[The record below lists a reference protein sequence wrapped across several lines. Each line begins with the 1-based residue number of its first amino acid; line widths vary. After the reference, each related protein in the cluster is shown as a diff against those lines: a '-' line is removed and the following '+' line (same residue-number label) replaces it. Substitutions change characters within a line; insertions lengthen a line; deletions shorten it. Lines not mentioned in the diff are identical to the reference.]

1 MSQKLNPLI
10 KNEGDIFYHE
20 EYNRIVSAVNDNAD
34 QLQQTYDE
42 VFKPNV
48 LIGGGLLLERGYTG
62 NTVIT
67 WKYDRSIKSQ
77 TLDGVAIP
85 ANSRKYQFTGIS
97 TDSSHVLSAITVD
110 DKEVKKEFQIKFI
123 DKTYTFVDNSSEL
136 LAINPYWDSTLL
148 EEINNTVSFNC
159 TTAGEHIHVL
169 VPTSITAD
177 VKLKLDGIDIT
188 SAFDVIDNTYNNQY
202 GLPISYK
209 HYCSINRYHS
219 PIILEIVQ
227 S

>member
-48 LIGGGLLLERGYTG
+48 LIGGGLLLERGYIG
-62 NTVIT
+62 NTVVS

-85 ANSRKYQFTGIS
+85 ANSRRYQFTGINADS
-97 TDSSHVLSAITVD
+97 THTLSAITVD
-110 DKEVKKEFQIKFI
+110 GKEVKKEFQIKFI
-123 DKTYTFVDNSSEL
+123 DKTYFFVDSNSEL
-136 LAINPYWDSTLL
+136 LSINPSSNSELL
-148 EEINNTVSFNC
+148 DTINNTVSFNC
-159 TTAGEHIHVL
+159 TNAGEYVHVL
-169 VPTSITAD
+169 VPTSIASSI
-177 VKLKLDGIDIT
+177 KLKLDGIDIT
-188 SAFDVIDNTYNNQY
+188 SAFDITDNTYDNQY
-202 GLPISYK
+202 GISVNYK

-219 PIILEIVQ
+219 TITLEIV
-227 S
+227 

>member
-48 LIGGGLLLERGYTG
+48 LIGGGLLLERGYVG
-62 NTVIT
+62 NTVVT

-85 ANSRKYQFTGIS
+85 ANSRRYQFTGIS
-97 TDSSHVLSAITVD
+97 TDSTHVLSATTVD
-110 DKEVKKEFQIKFI
+110 DKEVKTEFQIKFV
-123 DKTYTFVDNSSEL
+123 DKTYFFVDPNSEL
-136 LAINPYWDSTLL
+136 LSLDLSWNSELL
-148 EEINNTVSFNC
+148 DTINNTVSFNC
-159 TTAGEHIHVL
+159 TSVGEHIHVL
-169 VPTSITAD
+169 IPTSIATD

-188 SAFDVIDNTYNNQY
+188 SAFDVTDNTYNNQY
-202 GLPISYK
+202 GLSVNYK

-219 PIILEIVQ
+219 TVTLEIA
-227 S
+227 

>member
-48 LIGGGLLLERGYTG
+48 LIGGGLLLEHGYVG

-77 TLDGVAIP
+77 TLDGIAIP
-85 ANSRKYQFTGIS
+85 ANSRRYQFTGIS
-97 TDSSHVLSAITVD
+97 TDSTHVLSAITVD
-110 DKEVKKEFQIKFI
+110 DKEVKKEFQIKFV
-123 DKTYTFVDNSSEL
+123 DKTYFFVDSNSEL
-136 LAINPYWDSTLL
+136 LSLDPSWNSELL
-148 EEINNTVSFNC
+148 DTINNTVSFRC
-159 TTAGEHIHVL
+159 TPVGEHIHVL
-169 VPTSITAD
+169 IPTSIATD

-188 SAFDVIDNTYNNQY
+188 SAFDVTDNTYNNQY
-202 GLPISYK
+202 GTSVSYK
-209 HYCSINRYHS
+209 HYCSINQYHS
-219 PIILEIVQ
+219 TVTLEIVL
-227 S
+227 

>member
-48 LIGGGLLLERGYTG
+48 LIGGGLLLERGYVG
-62 NTVIT
+62 NTVVS

-85 ANSRKYQFTGIS
+85 ANSRRYQFTGIS
-97 TDSSHVLSAITVD
+97 TDSTHTLSAITVD
-110 DKEVKKEFQIKFI
+110 GKEVKKEFQIKFI
-123 DKTYTFVDNSSEL
+123 DRTYFFTDSNSEL
-136 LAINPYWDSTLL
+136 LSLNPSWNSELL
-148 EEINNTVSFNC
+148 DVINNTVSFNC
-159 TTAGEHIHVL
+159 TTAGEYVHIL
-169 VPTSITAD
+169 VPSSITSSI
-177 VKLKLDGIDIT
+177 KLKLDGIDIT
-188 SAFDVIDNTYNNQY
+188 SAFDITDNTYDNQY
-202 GLPISYK
+202 GMSVNYK

-219 PIILEIVQ
+219 TITLEIV
-227 S
+227 

>member
-48 LIGGGLLLERGYTG
+48 LISGGLFLERGYVG
-62 NTVIT
+62 NTVVT

-85 ANSRKYQFTGIS
+85 ANSRRYQFTGIS
-97 TDSSHVLSAITVD
+97 TDSAHVLAAITID
-110 DKEVKKEFQIKFI
+110 NKEVKKEFQVKFI
-123 DKTYTFVDNSSEL
+123 DKTYFFVDNRSEL
-136 LAINPYWDSTLL
+136 LSLDPSWNSELL
-148 EEINNTVSFNC
+148 DTIDNTVSFNC
-159 TTAGEHIHVL
+159 TSVGEHIHVL
-169 VPTSITAD
+169 VPTSIAMD

-188 SAFDVIDNTYNNQY
+188 SAFGITDNTYNNQY
-202 GLPISYK
+202 GMSVNYK
-209 HYCSINRYHS
+209 HYCSVNRYHS
-219 PIILEIVQ
+219 TVTLEIV
-227 S
+227 

>member
-48 LIGGGLLLERGYTG
+48 LIGGGLLLERGYVG
-62 NTVIT
+62 NTVVT

-85 ANSRKYQFTGIS
+85 ANSRRYQFTGIS
-97 TDSSHVLSAITVD
+97 TDSTHVLSATTVD
-110 DKEVKKEFQIKFI
+110 DKEVKKEFQIKFA
-123 DKTYTFVDNSSEL
+123 DKTYFFVDNRSEL
-136 LAINPYWDSTLL
+136 LSLDPSWNSELL
-148 EEINNTVSFNC
+148 DTINNTVSFRC
-159 TTAGEHIHVL
+159 TSVGEHIHVL
-169 VPTSITAD
+169 IPTSIATD

-188 SAFDVIDNTYNNQY
+188 SAFDVTDNTYNNQY
-202 GLPISYK
+202 GLSVNYK

-219 PIILEIVQ
+219 TVTLEIVL
-227 S
+227 

>member
-42 VFKPNV
+42 VFKSNV
-48 LIGGGLLLERGYTG
+48 LIGGGLLLERGYVG
-62 NTVIT
+62 NTVVS

-85 ANSRKYQFTGIS
+85 ANSRRYQFTGIS
-97 TDSSHVLSAITVD
+97 ADSTHTLSAITVD
-110 DKEVKKEFQIKFI
+110 GKEVKKEFQIRFI
-123 DKTYTFVDNSSEL
+123 DRTYFFTDSNSEL
-136 LAINPYWDSTLL
+136 LSLNPSNNSELL
-148 EEINNTVSFNC
+148 DVINNTVSFNC
-159 TTAGEHIHVL
+159 STAGEYVHVL
-169 VPTSITAD
+169 VPASIANSI
-177 VKLKLDGIDIT
+177 KLKLDGIDIT
-188 SAFDVIDNTYNNQY
+188 SAFDITDNTYNNQY
-202 GLPISYK
+202 GISVNYK

-219 PIILEIVQ
+219 VITLEIV
-227 S
+227 

>member
-48 LIGGGLLLERGYTG
+48 LIGGGLLLERGYVG
-62 NTVIT
+62 NTVVS

-85 ANSRKYQFTGIS
+85 ANSRRYQFTGIS
-97 TDSSHVLSAITVD
+97 ADSTHTLSAITVD
-110 DKEVKKEFQIKFI
+110 GKEVKKEFQIKFI
-123 DKTYTFVDNSSEL
+123 DRTYFFTDSNSEL
-136 LAINPYWDSTLL
+136 LSLNPSWNSELL
-148 EEINNTVSFNC
+148 DVINNTVSFNC
-159 TTAGEHIHVL
+159 TTAGEYVHIL
-169 VPTSITAD
+169 VPSSITSSI
-177 VKLKLDGIDIT
+177 KLKLDGIDIT
-188 SAFDVIDNTYNNQY
+188 SAFDITDNTYDNQY
-202 GLPISYK
+202 GMSVNYK

-219 PIILEIVQ
+219 TITLEIV
-227 S
+227 

>member
-48 LIGGGLLLERGYTG
+48 LIGGGLLLERGYVG
-62 NTVIT
+62 NTVVT

-85 ANSRKYQFTGIS
+85 ANSRRYQFTGIS
-97 TDSSHVLSAITVD
+97 TDSTHVLSATTVD
-110 DKEVKKEFQIKFI
+110 DKEVKKEFQIKFV
-123 DKTYTFVDNSSEL
+123 DKTYFFVDNRSEL
-136 LAINPYWDSTLL
+136 LSLDPSWNSELL
-148 EEINNTVSFNC
+148 DTINNTVSFNC
-159 TTAGEHIHVL
+159 TSVGEYIHVL
-169 VPTSITAD
+169 IPTSIATD

-188 SAFDVIDNTYNNQY
+188 SAFDVTDNTYNNQY
-202 GLPISYK
+202 GTSVNYK

-219 PIILEIVQ
+219 TVTLEIVL
-227 S
+227 

>member
-48 LIGGGLLLERGYTG
+48 LIDGGLLLERGYVG
-62 NTVIT
+62 NTVVT

-85 ANSRKYQFTGIS
+85 ANSRRYQFTGIS
-97 TDSSHVLSAITVD
+97 TDSTHVLSATTVD
-110 DKEVKKEFQIKFI
+110 DKEVKKEFQIKFV
-123 DKTYTFVDNSSEL
+123 DKTYFFVDSNSEL
-136 LAINPYWDSTLL
+136 LSLDQSWNSELL
-148 EEINNTVSFNC
+148 DTINNTVSFNC
-159 TTAGEHIHVL
+159 TSVGEHIHVL
-169 VPTSITAD
+169 IPTSIATD

-188 SAFDVIDNTYNNQY
+188 SAFDVTDNTYNNQY
-202 GLPISYK
+202 GLSVNYK

-219 PIILEIVQ
+219 TVTLEIVL
-227 S
+227 

>member
-42 VFKPNV
+42 VFKPNA
-48 LIGGGLLLERGYTG
+48 LIGGGLLLERGYVG
-62 NTVIT
+62 NTVVT

-85 ANSRKYQFTGIS
+85 ANSRRYQFTGIS
-97 TDSSHVLSAITVD
+97 TDSTHVLSATTVD
-110 DKEVKKEFQIKFI
+110 DKEVKKEFQIKFV
-123 DKTYTFVDNSSEL
+123 DKTYFFVDNNSEL
-136 LAINPYWDSTLL
+136 LSLDLSWNSELL
-148 EEINNTVSFNC
+148 DTINNTVSFNC
-159 TTAGEHIHVL
+159 TSVGEHIHVL
-169 VPTSITAD
+169 IPTSIATD

-188 SAFDVIDNTYNNQY
+188 SAFDVADNTYNNQY
-202 GLPISYK
+202 GLSVNYK

-219 PIILEIVQ
+219 TVTLEIA
-227 S
+227 

>member
-48 LIGGGLLLERGYTG
+48 LIGGGLLLERGYVG
-62 NTVIT
+62 NTVVS

-85 ANSRKYQFTGIS
+85 ANSRRYQFTGIS
-97 TDSSHVLSAITVD
+97 ADSTHTLSAITVN
-110 DKEVKKEFQIKFI
+110 DKEVKKEFQVKFI
-123 DKTYTFVDNSSEL
+123 DRTYFFTDSNLELLSLNPSNNSEL
-136 LAINPYWDSTLL
+136 LDV
-148 EEINNTVSFNC
+148 INNTVSFNC
-159 TTAGEHIHVL
+159 TSAGEYVHVL
-169 VPTSITAD
+169 VPTSIANSI
-177 VKLKLDGIDIT
+177 KLKLDGIDIT
-188 SAFDVIDNTYNNQY
+188 SAFDITDNTYDNQY
-202 GLPISYK
+202 GISVSYK

-219 PIILEIVQ
+219 TVTLEIV
-227 S
+227 

>member
-48 LIGGGLLLERGYTG
+48 LIGGGLLLERGYVG
-62 NTVIT
+62 NTVVT

-85 ANSRKYQFTGIS
+85 ANSRRYQFTGIS
-97 TDSSHVLSAITVD
+97 TDSTHVLSATTVD
-110 DKEVKKEFQIKFI
+110 DKEVKKEFQIKFV
-123 DKTYTFVDNSSEL
+123 DKTYFFVDSNSEL
-136 LAINPYWDSTLL
+136 LSLDPSWNSELL
-148 EEINNTVSFNC
+148 DTINNTVSFNC
-159 TTAGEHIHVL
+159 TSIGEHIHVL
-169 VPTSITAD
+169 IPTSIATD

-188 SAFDVIDNTYNNQY
+188 SAFDATDNTYNNQY
-202 GLPISYK
+202 GTSVNYK

-219 PIILEIVQ
+219 TVTLEIVL
-227 S
+227 

>member
-48 LIGGGLLLERGYTG
+48 LIGGGLLLERGYVG
-62 NTVIT
+62 NTVVT

-85 ANSRKYQFTGIS
+85 ANSRRYQFTGIS
-97 TDSSHVLSAITVD
+97 TDSTHVLSATTVD
-110 DKEVKKEFQIKFI
+110 DKEVKKEFQIKFV
-123 DKTYTFVDNSSEL
+123 DKTYFFVDNRSEL
-136 LAINPYWDSTLL
+136 LSLDLSWNSELL
-148 EEINNTVSFNC
+148 DTINNTVSFNC
-159 TTAGEHIHVL
+159 TSVGEHIHVL
-169 VPTSITAD
+169 IPTSIATD

-188 SAFDVIDNTYNNQY
+188 SAFDVTDNTYNNKY
-202 GLPISYK
+202 GLSVNYK

-219 PIILEIVQ
+219 TVTLEIA
-227 S
+227 

>member
-1 MSQKLNPLI
+1 MSQKLNPLV

-20 EYNRIVSAVNDNAD
+20 EYNRIVSAINDNAD

-48 LIGGGLLLERGYTG
+48 LIGGGLLLERGYVG
-62 NTVIT
+62 NTVVT

-85 ANSRKYQFTGIS
+85 ANSRRYQFTGIS
-97 TDSSHVLSAITVD
+97 TDSTHVLSAITVD
-110 DKEVKKEFQIKFI
+110 DKEVKKEFQIKFV
-123 DKTYTFVDNSSEL
+123 DKTYFFVDNRSEL
-136 LAINPYWDSTLL
+136 LSLDPSWNSELL
-148 EEINNTVSFNC
+148 DIINNTVSFNC
-159 TTAGEHIHVL
+159 TSVGEHIHVL
-169 VPTSITAD
+169 IPTSIATD

-188 SAFDVIDNTYNNQY
+188 SAFDVTDNTYNNQY
-202 GLPISYK
+202 GTSVNYK

-219 PIILEIVQ
+219 TVTLEIA
-227 S
+227 

>member
-48 LIGGGLLLERGYTG
+48 LIDGGLLLERGYVG
-62 NTVIT
+62 NTVVT

-85 ANSRKYQFTGIS
+85 ANSRRYQFTGIS
-97 TDSSHVLSAITVD
+97 TDSTHVLSATTVD
-110 DKEVKKEFQIKFI
+110 DKEVKKEFQIKFV
-123 DKTYTFVDNSSEL
+123 DKTYFFVDNRSEL
-136 LAINPYWDSTLL
+136 LSLDPSWNSELL
-148 EEINNTVSFNC
+148 DTINNTVSFNC
-159 TTAGEHIHVL
+159 TSVGEHIHVL
-169 VPTSITAD
+169 IPTSIAID

-188 SAFDVIDNTYNNQY
+188 SAFDVTDNTYNNQY
-202 GLPISYK
+202 GTSVNYK

-219 PIILEIVQ
+219 TVTLEIA
-227 S
+227 

>member
-48 LIGGGLLLERGYTG
+48 LIGGGLLLERGYVG
-62 NTVIT
+62 NTVVT

-85 ANSRKYQFTGIS
+85 ANSRRYQFTGIS
-97 TDSSHVLSAITVD
+97 TDSTHVLSATTVD
-110 DKEVKKEFQIKFI
+110 DKEVKKEFQIKFV
-123 DKTYTFVDNSSEL
+123 DKTYFFVDNRSEL
-136 LAINPYWDSTLL
+136 LSLDPSWNSELL
-148 EEINNTVSFNC
+148 DTINNTVSFNC
-159 TTAGEHIHVL
+159 TSVGEHIHVL
-169 VPTSITAD
+169 IPTSIATD

-188 SAFDVIDNTYNNQY
+188 SAFDVTDNTYNNQY
-202 GLPISYK
+202 GTSVNYK

-219 PIILEIVQ
+219 TVTLEIVL
-227 S
+227 

>member
-1 MSQKLNPLI
+1 MSQKLNPLV

-48 LIGGGLLLERGYTG
+48 LIGGGLLLERGYVG
-62 NTVIT
+62 NTVVT

-85 ANSRKYQFTGIS
+85 ANSRRYQFTGIS
-97 TDSSHVLSAITVD
+97 TDSTHVLSAITVD
-110 DKEVKKEFQIKFI
+110 DKEVKKEFQIKFV
-123 DKTYTFVDNSSEL
+123 DKTYFFVDNRSEL
-136 LAINPYWDSTLL
+136 LSLDPSWNSELL
-148 EEINNTVSFNC
+148 DIINNTVSFNC
-159 TTAGEHIHVL
+159 TSVGEHIHVL
-169 VPTSITAD
+169 IPTSIATD

-188 SAFDVIDNTYNNQY
+188 SAFDVTDNTYNNQY
-202 GLPISYK
+202 GTSVNYK

-219 PIILEIVQ
+219 TVTLEIA
-227 S
+227 

>member
-48 LIGGGLLLERGYTG
+48 LIGGGLLLEHGYVG
-62 NTVIT
+62 NTVVT

-85 ANSRKYQFTGIS
+85 ANSRRYQFTGIS
-97 TDSSHVLSAITVD
+97 VDSTHVLSATTVD
-110 DKEVKKEFQIKFI
+110 DKEVKKEFQIKFV
-123 DKTYTFVDNSSEL
+123 DKTYFFVDNKSEL
-136 LAINPYWDSTLL
+136 LSLDPSWNSELL
-148 EEINNTVSFNC
+148 DTINNTVSFNC
-159 TTAGEHIHVL
+159 TSVGEHIHVL
-169 VPTSITAD
+169 IPTSIATD

-188 SAFDVIDNTYNNQY
+188 SAFDVTDNTYNNQY
-202 GLPISYK
+202 RLSVNYK

-219 PIILEIVQ
+219 TVTLEIVL
-227 S
+227 

>member
-48 LIGGGLLLERGYTG
+48 LIGGGLLLERGYVG
-62 NTVIT
+62 NTVVT

-85 ANSRKYQFTGIS
+85 ANSRRYQFTGIS
-97 TDSSHVLSAITVD
+97 TDSTHVLSATTVD
-110 DKEVKKEFQIKFI
+110 DKEVKKEFQIKFV
-123 DKTYTFVDNSSEL
+123 DKTYFFVDNRSEL
-136 LAINPYWDSTLL
+136 LSLDLSWNSELL
-148 EEINNTVSFNC
+148 DTINNTVSFNC
-159 TTAGEHIHVL
+159 TSVGEHIHVL
-169 VPTSITAD
+169 IPTSIATD

-188 SAFDVIDNTYNNQY
+188 SAFDVTDNTYNNQY
-202 GLPISYK
+202 GTSVSYK
-209 HYCSINRYHS
+209 HSSSVNQYHS
-219 PIILEIVQ
+219 PFTLEMVL
-227 S
+227 

>member
-48 LIGGGLLLERGYTG
+48 LIGGGLLLERGYVG
-62 NTVIT
+62 NTVVT

-85 ANSRKYQFTGIS
+85 ANSRRYQFTGIS
-97 TDSSHVLSAITVD
+97 TDSTHVLSATTVD
-110 DKEVKKEFQIKFI
+110 DKEVKKEFQIKFV
-123 DKTYTFVDNSSEL
+123 DKIYFFVDNRSEL
-136 LAINPYWDSTLL
+136 LSLDPSWNSELL
-148 EEINNTVSFNC
+148 DIINNTVSFNC
-159 TTAGEHIHVL
+159 TSVGEHIHVL
-169 VPTSITAD
+169 IPTSIATD

-188 SAFDVIDNTYNNQY
+188 SAFDVTDNTYNNQY
-202 GLPISYK
+202 GLSVNYK

-219 PIILEIVQ
+219 TVTLEIVL
-227 S
+227 

>member
-48 LIGGGLLLERGYTG
+48 LIGGGLLLERGYVG
-62 NTVIT
+62 NTVVT

-85 ANSRKYQFTGIS
+85 ANSRRYQFTGIS
-97 TDSSHVLSAITVD
+97 TDSTHVLSATTVD
-110 DKEVKKEFQIKFI
+110 DKEVKKEFQIKFV
-123 DKTYTFVDNSSEL
+123 DKTYFFVDNRSEL
-136 LAINPYWDSTLL
+136 LSLDPSWNSELL
-148 EEINNTVSFNC
+148 DTINNTISFNC
-159 TTAGEHIHVL
+159 TSVGEHIHVL
-169 VPTSITAD
+169 IPTSIATD

-188 SAFDVIDNTYNNQY
+188 SAFDVTDNTYNNQY
-202 GLPISYK
+202 GTSVNYK

-219 PIILEIVQ
+219 TVTLEIA
-227 S
+227 

>member
-1 MSQKLNPLI
+1 MSQKLNPLV

-48 LIGGGLLLERGYTG
+48 LIGGGLLLERGYVG
-62 NTVIT
+62 NTVVT

-85 ANSRKYQFTGIS
+85 ANSRRYQFTGIS
-97 TDSSHVLSAITVD
+97 TDSTHVLSATTVD
-110 DKEVKKEFQIKFI
+110 DKEVKKEFQIKFV
-123 DKTYTFVDNSSEL
+123 DKTYFFVDNNSEL
-136 LAINPYWDSTLL
+136 LSLDPSWNSELL
-148 EEINNTVSFNC
+148 DTINNTVSFRC
-159 TTAGEHIHVL
+159 TSVGEHIHVL
-169 VPTSITAD
+169 IPTNIATD

-188 SAFDVIDNTYNNQY
+188 SAFDITDNTYNNQY
-202 GLPISYK
+202 GTSVNYR

-219 PIILEIVQ
+219 TVTLEIVL
-227 S
+227 

>member
-48 LIGGGLLLERGYTG
+48 LIGGGLLLERGYVG
-62 NTVIT
+62 NTVVS

-85 ANSRKYQFTGIS
+85 ANSRRYQFTGIS
-97 TDSSHVLSAITVD
+97 ADSTHTLSSITVD
-110 DKEVKKEFQIKFI
+110 GKEVKKEFQVKFI
-123 DKTYTFVDNSSEL
+123 DKTYFFIDGNSEL
-136 LAINPYWDSTLL
+136 LSLNPSNNSELL
-148 EEINNTVSFNC
+148 DVINNTVSFNC
-159 TTAGEHIHVL
+159 TTAGEYVHVL
-169 VPTSITAD
+169 IPTSIANSI
-177 VKLKLDGIDIT
+177 KLKLDGIDIT
-188 SAFDVIDNTYNNQY
+188 SAFDVTDNTYDNQY
-202 GLPISYK
+202 GISVNYK

-219 PIILEIVQ
+219 TITLEIV
-227 S
+227 

>member
-1 MSQKLNPLI
+1 MSQKLNPLV

-48 LIGGGLLLERGYTG
+48 LIDGGLLLERGYVG
-62 NTVIT
+62 NTVVT

-85 ANSRKYQFTGIS
+85 ANSRRYQFTGIS
-97 TDSSHVLSAITVD
+97 TDSTHVLSATTVD
-110 DKEVKKEFQIKFI
+110 DKEVKKEFQIKFV
-123 DKTYTFVDNSSEL
+123 DKTYFFVDNRSEL
-136 LAINPYWDSTLL
+136 LSLDPSWNSELL
-148 EEINNTVSFNC
+148 DTINNAVSFNC
-159 TTAGEHIHVL
+159 TSVGEHIHVL
-169 VPTSITAD
+169 IPTSIATD

-188 SAFDVIDNTYNNQY
+188 SAFDVTDNTYNNQY
-202 GLPISYK
+202 GTSVNYK

-219 PIILEIVQ
+219 TVTLEIVL
-227 S
+227 

>member
-48 LIGGGLLLERGYTG
+48 LIGGGLLLERGYVG
-62 NTVIT
+62 NTVVT

-85 ANSRKYQFTGIS
+85 ANSRRYQFTGIS
-97 TDSSHVLSAITVD
+97 TNSTHVLSATTVD
-110 DKEVKKEFQIKFI
+110 DKEVKKEFQIKFV
-123 DKTYTFVDNSSEL
+123 DKTYFFVDNRSEL
-136 LAINPYWDSTLL
+136 LSLDPSWNSELL
-148 EEINNTVSFNC
+148 DTINNTVSFNC
-159 TTAGEHIHVL
+159 TSVGEHIHVL
-169 VPTSITAD
+169 IPISIATD

-188 SAFDVIDNTYNNQY
+188 SAFDVTNNTYNNQY
-202 GLPISYK
+202 GTSVNYK

-219 PIILEIVQ
+219 TVTLEIA
-227 S
+227 

>member
-48 LIGGGLLLERGYTG
+48 LIGGGLLLERGYVG
-62 NTVIT
+62 NTVVT

-85 ANSRKYQFTGIS
+85 ANSRRYQFTGIS
-97 TDSSHVLSAITVD
+97 TDSTHVLSATTVD
-110 DKEVKKEFQIKFI
+110 DKEVKKEFQIKFV
-123 DKTYTFVDNSSEL
+123 DKTYFFVDNGSEL
-136 LAINPYWDSTLL
+136 LSLDPSWNSELL
-148 EEINNTVSFNC
+148 DTINNTVSFNC
-159 TTAGEHIHVL
+159 TSVGEHIHVL
-169 VPTSITAD
+169 IPTSIATD

-188 SAFDVIDNTYNNQY
+188 SAFDVTDNTYNNQY
-202 GLPISYK
+202 GTSVNYK

-219 PIILEIVQ
+219 TVTLEIA
-227 S
+227 

>member
-48 LIGGGLLLERGYTG
+48 LIGGGLLLERGYVG
-62 NTVIT
+62 NTVVT

-85 ANSRKYQFTGIS
+85 ANSRRYQFTGIS
-97 TDSSHVLSAITVD
+97 TDSIHVLSATTVD
-110 DKEVKKEFQIKFI
+110 DKEVKKEFQIKFV
-123 DKTYTFVDNSSEL
+123 DKTYFFVDNRSEL
-136 LAINPYWDSTLL
+136 LSLDPSWNSELL
-148 EEINNTVSFNC
+148 DTINNTVSFNC
-159 TTAGEHIHVL
+159 TSVGEHIHVL
-169 VPTSITAD
+169 IPTSITAD

-188 SAFDVIDNTYNNQY
+188 SAFDVTDNTYNNQY
-202 GLPISYK
+202 GLSANYK

-219 PIILEIVQ
+219 TVILEIVL
-227 S
+227 

>member
-48 LIGGGLLLERGYTG
+48 LIGGGLLLERGYVG
-62 NTVIT
+62 NTVVT

-97 TDSSHVLSAITVD
+97 TDSTHVLSATTVD
-110 DKEVKKEFQIKFI
+110 DKEVKKEFQIKFV
-123 DKTYTFVDNSSEL
+123 DKTYFFVDNRSEL
-136 LAINPYWDSTLL
+136 LSLDPSWNSELL
-148 EEINNTVSFNC
+148 DTINNTVSFNC
-159 TTAGEHIHVL
+159 TSVGEHIHVL
-169 VPTSITAD
+169 IPTSIATD
-177 VKLKLDGIDIT
+177 VKLKLDRIDIT
-188 SAFDVIDNTYNNQY
+188 SAFDVTDNTYNNQY
-202 GLPISYK
+202 GLSVNYK

-219 PIILEIVQ
+219 TVTLEIVL
-227 S
+227 

>member
-48 LIGGGLLLERGYTG
+48 LIGGGLLLERGYVG
-62 NTVIT
+62 NTVVS
-67 WKYDRSIKSQ
+67 WKYGRSIKSQ

-85 ANSRKYQFTGIS
+85 ANSRRYQFTGIS
-97 TDSSHVLSAITVD
+97 ADSTHTLSAITVD
-110 DKEVKKEFQIKFI
+110 GKEVKKEFQVKFI
-123 DKTYTFVDNSSEL
+123 DKTYFFTDSNSEL
-136 LAINPYWDSTLL
+136 LSLNPSNNSELL
-148 EEINNTVSFNC
+148 DVINNTVSFNC
-159 TTAGEHIHVL
+159 SIAGEYVHVL
-169 VPTSITAD
+169 VPTSIANSI
-177 VKLKLDGIDIT
+177 KLKLDGIDIT
-188 SAFDVIDNTYNNQY
+188 SAFDITDNTYDNQY
-202 GLPISYK
+202 GISVNYK

-219 PIILEIVQ
+219 TITLEIV
-227 S
+227 

>member
-42 VFKPNV
+42 VFKPNI
-48 LIGGGLLLERGYTG
+48 LIGGGLLLERGYVG

-77 TLDGVAIP
+77 TLDGVTIP
-85 ANSRKYQFTGIS
+85 ANSRRYQFTGIS
-97 TDSSHVLSAITVD
+97 TDSIHTLSAITTD
-110 DKEVKKEFQIKFI
+110 DKEIKKEFQIKFV
-123 DKTYTFVDNSSEL
+123 DKTYFFTNSTSEL
-136 LAINPYWDSTLL
+136 LSLDHSWNFKLL
-148 EEINNTVSFNC
+148 DTINNTVSFNC
-159 TTAGEHIHVL
+159 TTYGEHIHVL
-169 VPTSITAD
+169 VPTSIATD

-188 SAFDVIDNTYNNQY
+188 SVFDVTDNVYNNQY
-202 GLPISYK
+202 GVSVSYK
-209 HYCSINRYHS
+209 HYCSVNHYHS
-219 PIILEIVQ
+219 TITLEIV
-227 S
+227 

>member
-48 LIGGGLLLERGYTG
+48 LIGGGLLLERGYVG
-62 NTVIT
+62 NTVVT

-77 TLDGVAIP
+77 TLDGVVIP
-85 ANSRKYQFTGIS
+85 ANSRRYQFTGIS
-97 TDSSHVLSAITVD
+97 TDSTHVLSATTVD
-110 DKEVKKEFQIKFI
+110 DKEVKKEFQIKFV
-123 DKTYTFVDNSSEL
+123 DKTYFFVDSNSEL
-136 LAINPYWDSTLL
+136 LSLDLSWNSELL
-148 EEINNTVSFNC
+148 DTINNTVSFNC
-159 TTAGEHIHVL
+159 TSVGEHIHVL
-169 VPTSITAD
+169 VPTSIATD

-188 SAFDVIDNTYNNQY
+188 SAFDITDNTYNNQY
-202 GLPISYK
+202 ELSVNYK

-219 PIILEIVQ
+219 TVTLEIVL
-227 S
+227 

>member
-48 LIGGGLLLERGYTG
+48 LIGGGLLLERGYVG
-62 NTVIT
+62 NTVVT

-85 ANSRKYQFTGIS
+85 ANSRRYQFTGIS
-97 TDSSHVLSAITVD
+97 ADSTHVLSATTVD
-110 DKEVKKEFQIKFI
+110 DKEVKKEFQIKFV
-123 DKTYTFVDNSSEL
+123 DKTYFFVDNRSEL
-136 LAINPYWDSTLL
+136 LSLDPSWNSELL
-148 EEINNTVSFNC
+148 DTINNTVSFNC
-159 TTAGEHIHVL
+159 TSVGEYIHVL
-169 VPTSITAD
+169 IPTSIATD

-188 SAFDVIDNTYNNQY
+188 SAFDITDNTYNNQY
-202 GLPISYK
+202 GTSVNYK

-219 PIILEIVQ
+219 TVTLEIA
-227 S
+227 

>member
-20 EYNRIVSAVNDNAD
+20 EYNRIVSVVNDNAD

-48 LIGGGLLLERGYTG
+48 LIGGGLLLERGYVG
-62 NTVIT
+62 NTVVT

-85 ANSRKYQFTGIS
+85 ANSRRYQFTGIS
-97 TDSSHVLSAITVD
+97 TDSTHVLSAITVD

-123 DKTYTFVDNSSEL
+123 DKTYFFVDNRSEL
-136 LAINPYWDSTLL
+136 LSLDPSWNSELL
-148 EEINNTVSFNC
+148 DTINNTVSFNC
-159 TTAGEHIHVL
+159 TSVGEHIHVL
-169 VPTSITAD
+169 IPTSIATD

-188 SAFDVIDNTYNNQY
+188 SAFNVTDNTYNNQY
-202 GLPISYK
+202 GTSVNYK

-219 PIILEIVQ
+219 TVTLEIVL
-227 S
+227 

>member
-48 LIGGGLLLERGYTG
+48 LIGGGLLLERGYVG
-62 NTVIT
+62 NTVVT

-85 ANSRKYQFTGIS
+85 ANSRRYQFTGIS
-97 TDSSHVLSAITVD
+97 TDSTHVLSATTVD
-110 DKEVKKEFQIKFI
+110 DKEVKKEFQIKFVY
-123 DKTYTFVDNSSEL
+123 KTYFFVDNRSEL
-136 LAINPYWDSTLL
+136 LSIDPSWNSELL
-148 EEINNTVSFNC
+148 DIINNTVSFNC
-159 TTAGEHIHVL
+159 TSVGEHIHVL
-169 VPTSITAD
+169 IPTSIATD

-188 SAFDVIDNTYNNQY
+188 SAFDVTDNTYNNQY
-202 GLPISYK
+202 GLSVNYK

-219 PIILEIVQ
+219 TVTLEIVL
-227 S
+227 

>member
-48 LIGGGLLLERGYTG
+48 LIGGGLLLERGYIG
-62 NTVIT
+62 NTVVS

-77 TLDGVAIP
+77 TLDDVAIP
-85 ANSRKYQFTGIS
+85 ANSRRYQFTGIS
-97 TDSSHVLSAITVD
+97 TDSTHTLSAITVD
-110 DKEVKKEFQIKFI
+110 GKEVKKEFQIKFI
-123 DKTYTFVDNSSEL
+123 DRTYFFTNSNSEL
-136 LAINPYWDSTLL
+136 LSLNPSSNSELL
-148 EEINNTVSFNC
+148 DVINNTVSFNC
-159 TTAGEHIHVL
+159 TPVGEYVHVL
-169 VPTSITAD
+169 VPTSIANSI
-177 VKLKLDGIDIT
+177 KLKLDGIDIT
-188 SAFDVIDNTYNNQY
+188 SAFDITDNTYDNQY
-202 GLPISYK
+202 GISVNYK

-219 PIILEIVQ
+219 TITLEIV
-227 S
+227 